1 MPEPTPDPY
10 VLLDLPPDAEDAAI
24 RAAFHAKVRA
34 GGADAAV
41 NAAYAA
47 IRDAAARRRRRWCE
61 PTAWLAAPPRGDG
74 QLTAPE
80 PLVRELAFLSD
91 WELGDQHE

>member
-1 MPEPTPDPY
+1 MPALPPDPY
-10 VLLDLPPDAEDAAI
+10 ALLDLRPDADDAAI

-41 NAAYAA
+41 NQAYAS
-47 IRDAAARRRRRWCE
+47 IRDAAARRRRRWCV
-61 PTAWLAAPPRGDG
+61 PSACLAALPDDQGPV
-74 QLTAPE
+74 QATE

-91 WELGDQHE
+91 WELGAAHG

>member
-1 MPEPTPDPY
+1 MPELPPDPY
-10 VLLDLPPDAEDAAI
+10 VLLDLPPDADDAAI

-61 PTAWLAAPPRGDG
+61 PAACLASLPSGDG
-74 QLTAPE
+74 PLTPPE

-91 WELGDQHE
+91 WELGDHHG